1 MANTKILLFVL
12 AALACGQAFAQ
23 ADQSDQ
29 VASDQTAQPP
39 SDQSAQ
45 PAARNRA
52 IVYKCAGADGSVV
65 FSENPCSNDPKK
77 VQEIDTSGAL
87 KTGSGGHLRDI
98 AAGVAD
104 SDCRSRAHQSAY
116 GNLDKDMQ
124 ASNEH
129 IADYQQRQDKAAEQK
144 VYAPDGS
151 GNLIDD
157 PNAQQTIADLS
168 ALIAQEHEFQR
179 KANENA
185 EVTFQ
190 NAVKACDAQ
199 AAALEAS
206 KNAQQPQKQP
216 QPDSGQ
222 Q

>member
-1 MANTKILLFVL
+1 MASTRFLLF
-12 AALACGQAFAQ
+12 ALVALVCGQAFAQ
-23 ADQSDQ
+23 TDQADQNVSDQ
-29 VASDQTAQPP
+29 NAQ
-39 SDQSAQ
+39 Q
-45 PAARNRA
+45 PAPRNRA
-52 IVYKCAGADGSVV
+52 IVYKCAGANGSVV
-65 FSENPCSNDPKK
+65 YSENPCSTDPKK

-104 SDCRSRAHQSAY
+104 NDCRSRARQAAY
-116 GNLDKDMQ
+116 GNLGPDLQ
-124 ASNEH
+124 ASNDH
-129 IADYQQRQDKAAEQK
+129 IADYQQRAAKAAEQK

-157 PNAQQTIADLS
+157 PNAQQTIADLD
-168 ALIAQEHEFQR
+168 ALIAQEREFQR

-190 NAVKACDAQ
+190 NGARGCDEQ
-199 AAALEAS
+199 AAAMEAS
-206 KNAQQPQKQP
+206 KKAEPPPAQKPQPQQ
-216 QPDSGQ
+216 DSGQ